1 MQRKRLLALVDGNSQ
16 RETLLPLLGVLSR
29 RGRIEVRAVT
39 RVRPRLRSIQAALE
53 IRRKGVTPALQ
64 TGSINGKT
72 LERELGAADAA
83 LVISDPL
90 LDVSKNPERSSLIRR
105 LEVPTFFVQHGMVQ
119 GGINVPHPFGHAEYH
134 SARLLL
140 WELDTLE
147 SATISPDSLGRA
159 TRVGFLKEPRESSG
173 RPPAALRRWAAAH
186 GERLLFCLPPMSEY
200 QSSDEATVART
211 FQTLEA
217 LLEHSPRVG
226 VLVRTHRNQH
236 VPAYEERLRRLAPR
250 FPGLALSAPRPGA
263 AGLSLETSLDLCSI
277 VLAPPS
283 TMILDAAYRGLA
295 VGLLLD
301 SGGVLPE
308 VPWIDGPAAVT
319 ALEGS
324 RQPFLDAGSDV
335 RRRYGD
341 LEANLERAAEV
352 VEDEL
357 LGSTRASAP
366 RPGR

>member
-16 RETLLPLLGVLSR
+16 RETLLPLLGVLCR

-53 IRRKGVTPALQ
+53 IRRKGVAPALRIG
-64 TGSINGKT
+64 TIGSKA
-72 LERELGAADAA
+72 LRRELDAIDA
-83 LVISDPL
+83 VLVISDPL
-90 LDVSKNPERSSLIRR
+90 LDLSKDPERSSVIRE
-105 LEVPTFFVQHGMVQ
+105 LEVPTLFVQHGMVQ
-119 GGINVPHPFGHAEYH
+119 KGINVPHPFGHAEYH
-134 SARLLL
+134 SAKLLL
-140 WELDTLE
+140 WQLGAQE
-147 SATISPDSLGRA
+147 SQIIPPDALQRA
-159 TRVGFLKEPRESSG
+159 VRVGFLKEPRGISG
-173 RPPAALRRWAAAH
+173 HPPAALRRWAAAH
-186 GERLLFCLPPMSEY
+186 AERLLFCLPPMSEY

-236 VPAYEERLRRLAPR
+236 VPAFEERLRRLAPR

-301 SGGVLPE
+301 SGGMLPE
-308 VPWIDGPAAVT
+308 VPWIDGPDAVT

-324 RQPFLDAGSDV
+324 RQPFLDASSDV

-341 LEANLERAAEV
+341 LQANLERAAEV

-357 LGSTRASAP
+357 LGSARASAP